1 MRSLRDAD
9 GVKAPSLT
17 LVRRADVASVPG
29 VLTETTVLGAG
40 CRFEGRLDLESP
52 ARVDGQFE
60 GQIWSSASLRFGPGS
75 VVSGVVRAQSVRL
88 EGQFEGEL
96 YVQGELIVS
105 AQARLAG
112 RVEAAAWTVLAGA
125 QVDAAF
131 RVPNPGHAAE
141 AGST

>member
-1 MRSLRDAD
+1 M

-17 LVRRADVASVPG
+17 LVRRADVASIPG

-75 VVSGVVRAQSVRL
+75 TVTGVVRAQSVRL
-88 EGQFEGEL
+88 EGRFEGDL
-96 YVQGELIVS
+96 HVQGELVVTDG
-105 AQARLAG
+105 ARLEG
-112 RVEAAAWTVLAGA
+112 RVEAAAWTVMAGA
-125 QVDAAF
+125 QVDAVF
-131 RVPNPGHAAE
+131 RVPRV
-141 AGST
+141 